1 MIEWLPI
8 DLQAWYLMVYVAPG
22 RSSRDGTSTE
32 MTSASTL
39 RRSKTDTISTHYYV
53 DKRRRDRLL
62 THILA
67 PTHFIHFP
75 TYSLTYF
82 IYYSITNEQKYK
94 LIRAI
99 SLDSSIDYDKF
110 STYKREL
117 EFILPINTNDPSRR
131 HRCISTGT

>member
-1 MIEWLPI
+1 
-8 DLQAWYLMVYVAPG
+8 MVFEVPV

-67 PTHFIHFP
+67 HTHFI
-75 TYSLTYF
+75 
-82 IYYSITNEQKYK
+82 
-94 LIRAI
+94 
-99 SLDSSIDYDKF
+99 
-110 STYKREL
+110 
-117 EFILPINTNDPSRR
+117 
-131 HRCISTGT
+131 